1 MDCKDSKLAPYPKRI
16 KGTVSGFILGK
27 AIVCGGAEMTYVDC
41 LRHNEGSK
49 DCDRDYECVKT
60 TGGTQWCTGPKTG
73 ACYSLD
79 TVSKVI
85 KAKTFKK
92 KKKETLNNLQFTTI
106 GMDFCL

>member
-1 MDCKDSKLAPYPKRI
+1 MEVFAPGMDCKDSKLAPYPKRI

-85 KAKTFKK
+85 KAKTFKNINK
-92 KKKETLNNLQFTTI
+92 TH
-106 GMDFCL
+106 